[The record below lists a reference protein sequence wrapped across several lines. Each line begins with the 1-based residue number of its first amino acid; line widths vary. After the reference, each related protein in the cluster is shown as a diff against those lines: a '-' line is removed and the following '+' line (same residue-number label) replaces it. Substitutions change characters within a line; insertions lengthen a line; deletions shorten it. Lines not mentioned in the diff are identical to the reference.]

1 MDSTIHG
8 PTTNRRQHVLMAAV
22 FSLLAACDAAKVD
35 SVSAAPGNYTA
46 NAINGLSLPY
56 RVGNSTHWILI
67 ASASASMFANRRYEI
82 GADGTKDGIAGP
94 IFRDNGS
101 YSVSGSTITFS
112 SAVFALQYT
121 ATVAAGT
128 YSVEIPGILVSS
140 TAELHLQL
148 DRDITAKQPPDT
160 GDTSK
165 LGHTPL

>member
-1 MDSTIHG
+1 MSTCRCPLRSTKCGHLHRREFMRSLRALLQLCEDISMESTIHG
-8 PTTNRRQHVLMAAV
+8 PTTHRRQHVLMAAV

-46 NAINGLSLPY
+46 NAINGSSLPY
-56 RVGNSTHWILI
+56 RVGNSTHSILI

-112 SAVFALQYT
+112 SA
-121 ATVAAGT
+121 
-128 YSVEIPGILVSS
+128 
-140 TAELHLQL
+140 
-148 DRDITAKQPPDT
+148 
-160 GDTSK
+160 
-165 LGHTPL
+165 